1 MTSAGSGARRG
12 KHCWGR
18 LRWPQAVPRD
28 PGRSTAKAG
37 SRSCKDRAT
46 IEALLGPARKSR
58 DDRETLE
65 ALLEKAMINHG
76 IAAVELEAPLGPANI
91 GQDRATSEALQ
102 GSAGWG
108 QDRAT
113 LEALLEPAGRGQ
125 DMAMV
130 EALLQPAMPSGRK
143 CLLWRHSCV

>member
-1 MTSAGSGARRG
+1 M
-12 KHCWGR
+12 
-18 LRWPQAVPRD
+18 
-28 PGRSTAKAG
+28 
-37 SRSCKDRAT
+37 
-46 IEALLGPARKSR
+46 
-58 DDRETLE
+58 E
-65 ALLEKAMINHG
+65 ALLEKAMINQD

-91 GQDRATSEALQ
+91 GQDRATSEAPQ

-130 EALLQPAMPSGRK
+130 EALLKPAMPSERK